1 MAVITTSFFEV
12 AMTATFMMA
21 FLFTNVLNTGLMYL
35 TQQRV
40 ALAMNAKCDTMRSI
54 KKARHCVNSADHET
68 QEYRLC
74 LLHRVSQFTAH
85 IK

>member
-1 MAVITTSFFEV
+1 MPDSSSSELMVPPKRGSQSSPLPV
-12 AMTATFMMA
+12 
-21 FLFTNVLNTGLMYL
+21 LFWGLMYL

-68 QEYRLC
+68 QEHRLC
-74 LLHRVSQFTAH
+74 LFHRVSQFVAH